1 MTAPTDDILVA
12 LQERVGHDFGDR
24 KLLEQAL
31 VHPSLAPE
39 SGGDNQRLEFLGDA
53 VLGLVIGERLMQQ
66 LPDLDE
72 GALSRLRAALV
83 SADSL
88 ARLAVDLGLDERIR
102 LGKGEEKTGG
112 RAKTSILAACYEAV
126 VGAIFLDGGY
136 EAARRAVARH
146 FGGDLRARA
155 RKYTD
160 YKSALQELTQ
170 ARYGAAPEYRTVD
183 VRGPDHDRRY
193 RIEVVVDGVVRG
205 VAEGASR
212 KKAEQHAARK
222 AIDSIADEAADG

>member
-1 MTAPTDDILVA
+1 MSGRADEALAALEERLGYRFDD
-12 LQERVGHDFGDR
+12 GD
-24 KLLEQAL
+24 LLRQAL
-31 VHPSLAPE
+31 VHPSLVPE

-53 VLGLVIGERLMQQ
+53 VLGLIIGERLMRQ
-66 LPDLDE
+66 LPDFDE
-72 GALSRLRAALV
+72 GELSRLRAALV

-88 ARLAVDLGLDERIR
+88 ARLAADLGLGERIL

-112 RAKTSILAACYEAV
+112 RAKTSILAACYEAI

-136 EAARRAVARH
+136 DAACRAVACH

-155 RKYTD
+155 QRYTD

-183 VRGPDHDRRY
+183 VSGPDHDRRY
-193 RIEVVVDGVVRG
+193 RIEVVIDGVVCG

-212 KKAEQHAARK
+212 KKAEQRAARK
-222 AIDSIADEAADG
+222 AIEAIAVEDSDD